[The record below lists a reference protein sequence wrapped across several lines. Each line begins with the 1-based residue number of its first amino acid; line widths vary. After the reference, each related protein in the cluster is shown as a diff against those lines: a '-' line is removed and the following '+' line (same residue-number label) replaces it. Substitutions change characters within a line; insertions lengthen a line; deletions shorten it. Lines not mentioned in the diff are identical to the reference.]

1 MGPGSL
7 VLSHFSLGGISF
19 AERVAAASA
28 AGFDGIGLWV
38 EDYRA
43 IVASGT
49 APTDLRALADDHGVR
64 VAEIEVLDG
73 WAALEPTPAHAERER
88 AVLEMADVFG
98 ARHLQVMGPF
108 EGSTDDAAEAFAG
121 LCDRAAEHGLLVA
134 IEALPF
140 TNISDFGIALAIA
153 DGAGRPN
160 GGLCIDTWHHFRGA
174 NDDALIDA
182 VPASRIVSVQLND
195 GTMAP
200 EEDHYFTDTIT
211 NRRAPGDG
219 EFDLRGVLRALSDK
233 GVSAPLS
240 VEVLSREL
248 AALAPAAAA
257 RRLGEAVRAL
267 LVAD

>member
-7 VLSHFSLGGISF
+7 ILSHFSLGGASF
-19 AERVAAASA
+19 AARVAAASA
-28 AGFDGIGLWV
+28 ARFDGIGLWV
-38 EDYRA
+38 DDFRA
-43 IVASGT
+43 TVAGGT
-49 APTDLRALADDHGVR
+49 KPRDLRALADDHGVT

-73 WAALEPTPAHAERER
+73 WAARAATRAYSAKERTLLQMAE
-88 AVLEMADVFG
+88 VFG
-98 ARHLQVMGPF
+98 SRHLQVMGPF
-108 EGSTDDAAEAFAG
+108 EGSLDDAAEAFAG
-121 LCDRAAEHGLLVA
+121 VCDRAAEHGLLVA

-140 TNISDFGIALAIA
+140 TNISDFGIALSIA
-153 DGAGRPN
+153 ELAGRPN

-200 EEDHYFTDTIT
+200 ENDDYFTDTIT

-219 EFDLRGVLRALSDK
+219 EFDLRGVLEMLSAK
-233 GVSAPLS
+233 GVEAPLS
-240 VEVLSREL
+240 VEVLGIEL
-248 AALAPAAAA
+248 ASLPPDVVA

-267 LVAD
+267 LVPR